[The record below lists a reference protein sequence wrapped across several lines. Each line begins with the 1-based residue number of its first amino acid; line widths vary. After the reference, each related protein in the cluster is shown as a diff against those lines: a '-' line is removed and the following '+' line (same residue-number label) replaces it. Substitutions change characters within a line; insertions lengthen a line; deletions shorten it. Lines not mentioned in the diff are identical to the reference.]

1 MSTDRTRE
9 DEYVLYGLPSE
20 VWAIEF
26 RNLYGDR
33 VIEVVA
39 TEQAARDTARHY
51 GQGAAVLFRSTAQF
65 RQVD

>member
-9 DEYVLYGLPSE
+9 DEYVLYDLPSE

-39 TEQAARDTARHY
+39 TEQAAREAAEHY
-51 GQGAAVLFRSTAQF
+51 GLTTAVLFRSSTQF
-65 RQVD
+65 RQVE